1 MSKPNIAST
10 LRRRSEAVTQA
21 ESVDAPQSA
30 EDQAYEVLFGGKLPL
45 AQRKRTANLP
55 IAQLCPFQT
64 ANIGFKPYS
73 EENLHALA
81 DDIDA
86 NGLLEAIMVRPFA
99 DRYEILSGHNR
110 VAACKLLGWTEIQAD
125 IEQVD
130 DNRAIVIA
138 TVTNLQRRQ
147 GLLPSERGWAYRAL
161 LDAQKRQG
169 KRNDLL
175 AETSVEVQ
183 QKYTTRETVAGF
195 FGVKPHDIQRD
206 IRITHL
212 IDSLQDAVDN
222 GRLNLMCG
230 VAISYYD
237 EETQNLFLERLQTD
251 HWQLPVAAMQRI
263 KKACPPPHIAAND
276 LEKACNR
283 IEAERFERSKPSKIS
298 FNRKRFEP
306 YLSRIGDEQGL
317 ENLFLKFLKQQLSI
331 PADDG

>member
-1 MSKPNIAST
+1 MSKPTIAAT
-10 LRRRSEAVTQA
+10 LRRRAEAVSPA
-21 ESVDAPQSA
+21 EPSAVTQSA
-30 EDQAYEVLFGGKLPL
+30 EDQAYEVLFGGKLMP
-45 AQRKRTANLP
+45 AGGKRTAQLP
-55 IAQLCPFQT
+55 IERLSPFRT

-73 EENLHALA
+73 EDNLRALA
-81 DDIDA
+81 DDIAA
-86 NGLLEAIMVRPFA
+86 NGLLEAVKVRPIN
-99 DRYEILSGHNR
+99 DGYEILSGHNR
-110 VAACKLLGWTEIQAD
+110 VAACKLLGWTEIPAD
-125 IEQVD
+125 VEPVD
-130 DNRAIVIA
+130 DDRAIVIA

-175 AETSVEVQ
+175 AETSVEIQ
-183 QKYTTRETVAGF
+183 QRFTTRETVAGF

-212 IDSLQDAVDN
+212 IDTLQDAVDN

-263 KKACPPPHIAAND
+263 KKACPPPHVAAGD
-276 LEKACNR
+276 LGKACNR
-283 IEAERFERSKPSKIS
+283 IEAERLERSKPRKIS
-298 FNRKRFEP
+298 
-306 YLSRIGDEQGL
+306 LLRICTLAPVRLQSGQRWAKCRSL
-317 ENLFLKFLKQQLSI
+317 PIIISV
-331 PADDG
+331 

>member
-10 LRRRSEAVTQA
+10 LRRRAEAVTQA
-21 ESVDAPQSA
+21 ESVDAPQSV
-30 EDQAYEVLFGGKLPL
+30 EDQAYEVLFGGKLPPT
-45 AQRKRTANLP
+45 QRKRTANLP
-55 IAQLCPFQT
+55 IAQLCPFRT

-73 EENLHALA
+73 QENLRALA
-81 DDIDA
+81 DDIA
-86 NGLLEAIMVRPFA
+86 TNGLLEAIKVRPFA

-125 IEQVD
+125 IEPVD
-130 DNRAIVIA
+130 DDRAIVIA

-175 AETSVEVQ
+175 AETSVEIQ
-183 QKYTTRETVAGF
+183 QRFTTRETVAGF

-212 IDSLQDAVDN
+212 IDTLQDAVDN

-263 KKACPPPHIAAND
+263 KKACPPPHVAAGD
-276 LEKACNR
+276 LGKACNR
-283 IEAERFERSKPSKIS
+283 IEAERLERSKPRKIS
-298 FNRKRFEP
+298 FNRKIFEP
-306 YLSRIGDEQGL
+306 YLSKISSDREL
-317 ENLFLKFLKQQLSI
+317 EALFLEFLKSKYS
-331 PADDG
+331 